1 MVKRLPFCLIK
12 ALIKIRKEDTMGKK
26 FDANLFL
33 LKNGK
38 WFHFLVLGILG
49 FTVLLGIVFFKE
61 EKGLQKQK
69 TPVSQASVR
78 QEKKKSSKPVQKTPP
93 QPASST
99 SQTETSKSKVEKE
112 SKTVNVTIIEQA
124 PQTVQESQEKSSNP
138 SEPSMSASQT
148 FTAQYGTCTAT
159 STVSYDEAYKKAK
172 VAFEQAEQDRIE
184 RENEANRKEVEKK
197 KAEILKRDPDAIVN
211 VVEESVGQ

>member
-1 MVKRLPFCLIK
+1 MR
-12 ALIKIRKEDTMGKK
+12 KK
-26 FDANLFL
+26 FDVNVFL

-38 WFHFLVLGILG
+38 WFHILVLGILG
-49 FTVLLGIVFFKE
+49 FTVLLGVVCFGE
-61 EKGLQKQK
+61 ETRGQKQQ
-69 TPVSQASVR
+69 TPVPQASVR
-78 QEKKKSSKPVQKTPP
+78 QDTKKSSKPVQKTSP
-93 QPASST
+93 QSAPSP
-99 SQTETSKSKVEKE
+99 SQTETSKSGVEKD

-124 PQTVQESQEKSSNP
+124 PQTTQESQEKSSNP
-138 SEPSMSASQT
+138 SEPLMSASQT

-184 RENEANRKEVEKK
+184 RENEANLKEVEKK

-211 VVEESVGQ
+211 VVEKSVGQ